1 MTPLPPPWQERQ
13 ADFASLLNPF
23 FIGALLWEA
32 ASAYRS
38 KEGVAGLPFAL
49 AFVIPAMVL
58 HPTVARARPQKTS
71 RKFVKWVRENPVA
84 RAELALVSRLLGAQV
99 REAIAVL
106 MAAKTLSIQGD
117 RLLPTGALSDG
128 ASGTRSAINEYLED
142 AAFCARWLATAGSV
156 SAIYEAIGIRP

>member
-13 ADFASLLNPF
+13 PDFAGLLNPF
-23 FIGALLWEA
+23 FIGILLREA
-32 ASAYRS
+32 AGAYKS
-38 KEGVAGLPFAL
+38 KDGVVGLPFAL

-58 HPTVARARPQKTS
+58 HPTIARVRPQKTS

-84 RAELALVSRLLGAQV
+84 RAELALATRGLSAQV

-106 MAAKTLSIQGD
+106 MSVEALSIQDD
-117 RLLPTGALSDG
+117 RLLPAGTLSNETDG
-128 ASGTRSAINEYLED
+128 VLTAINEYVD
-142 AAFCARWLATAGSV
+142 NAAFCARWLATAGPV